1 MVFVSPA
8 NRVVTK
14 ARTAQRNRFTARP
27 FLIQIGHWV
36 RILAAAFSAMSM
48 TLHQGEFKTFP
59 GDPAKL
65 DAAIREGAAD

>member
-27 FLIQIGHWV
+27 FLIQIGFLDRTPRGRV
-36 RILAAAFSAMSM
+36 ATKLAYDHFGIRYGR
-48 TLHQGEFKTFP
+48 QP
-59 GDPAKL
+59 GL
-65 DAAIREGAAD
+65 F